1 MTLRGC
7 AGLATVV
14 AAGLTAVLVAGFAAG
29 AAWAQDVASAKRA
42 EASPERIAEALRQG
56 NRPDALDYY
65 RALVNKT
72 NQLHLPSLRR
82 ICESVIREG
91 LGNAS
96 PEVRLQASRALKH
109 DVDAD
114 TVPLVLEVVK
124 ERKVPEDFLIEE
136 PFLPVRTEGL
146 LPAAVKALS
155 DEDHMVR
162 IWAVHALA
170 KIGGPEAAEP
180 LTKALDDP
188 FPWVRVQAV
197 LGLGQ
202 LEARLVPRQQLRA
215 LIDDPSPPVALG
227 AAAVLYAVG
236 EQDMKARLQEMLSG
250 PDPHLVQQ
258 FALTAELLKSPALNE
273 FLPGLLT
280 HKDPMVR
287 AEAVQAVG
295 QLKVPG
301 TAPALM
307 ALLSD
312 SDLGVRAAAAQALGE
327 LGEAQAVGELERLA
341 VTGAG
346 QLKVAA
352 VAALGKFGSTAVL
365 APLRRALSDTDPTVR
380 LAAAQALG
388 SIPGEEVITV
398 LQAVYTNKDEVVVVR
413 ALAAA
418 SAARLGDSRA
428 VVQLNTD
435 AQSQDNYVKVWAAW
449 GLGEVGTRAQLF
461 TLVNLLVDPDEMVRP
476 VSAGA
481 VLKLSNR
488 LEKEETARAP
498 GSS

>member
-7 AGLATVV
+7 AGLAAVV
-14 AAGLTAVLVAGFAAG
+14 AAGFTAVVVAGFAAG
-29 AAWAQDVASAKRA
+29 AAWAQDVASARRA

-56 NRPDALDYY
+56 NRPEALEYY

-91 LGNAS
+91 LDNAS
-96 PEVRLQASRALKH
+96 ADVRLQAARALKQ

-114 TVPLVLEVVK
+114 TVPLVLEVLK
-124 ERKVPEDFLIEE
+124 GRKVPEDFIIEE

-146 LPAAVKALS
+146 LPAAVKALG
-155 DEDHMVR
+155 DGDQMVR
-162 IWAVHALA
+162 IWAVCALA
-170 KIGGPEAAEP
+170 EIGGPDVAEA

-188 FPWVRVQAV
+188 FLWVRVQAV

-202 LEARLVPRQQLRA
+202 LEPKLAPRERLRTL
-215 LIDDPSPPVALG
+215 LNDPSPPVALD
-227 AAAVLYAVG
+227 AAAVLYALG
-236 EQDMKARLQEMLSG
+236 EQDMKARLQEMLSS
-250 PDPHLVQQ
+250 PDPHLVQH
-258 FALTAELLKSPALNE
+258 FALTAELLKFPALNE

-287 AEAVQAVG
+287 AQAVRAVAV
-295 QLKVPG
+295 LKVPG

-327 LGEAQAVGELERLA
+327 LGEAQAVSELERLA
-341 VTGAG
+341 ATGAG

-352 VAALGKFGSTAVL
+352 VAALGRFASTAVL

-398 LQAVYTNKDEVVVVR
+398 LQAVYTNQDEVVAVR
-413 ALAAA
+413 ARAAA

-428 VVQLNTD
+428 LVQLNTD
-435 AQSQDNYVKVWAAW
+435 AQSQDNYVKVWGAW

-488 LEKEETARAP
+488 LEKEESAP
-498 GSS
+498 TPGPS